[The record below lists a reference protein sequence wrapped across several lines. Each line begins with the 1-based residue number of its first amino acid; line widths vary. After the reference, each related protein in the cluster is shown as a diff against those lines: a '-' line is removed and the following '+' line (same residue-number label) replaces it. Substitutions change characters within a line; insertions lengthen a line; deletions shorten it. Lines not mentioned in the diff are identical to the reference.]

1 MIFLSFCPSLFSSA
15 ASTQLSPPLPRN
27 KKSCPARGSCR
38 QLHEYGFLRYFMKP
52 LKAEIGFYVFQ
63 AFPDGFR
70 HGGFFLL
77 RIVGAGIQNLS
88 RRVRHMNCGSRP
100 GIRRNHDSPVPTS
113 GRKTCSGP
121 LRKPCPW
128 EAWAFDE
135 VPASSGA
142 FAPRRESGSSG
153 R

>member
-1 MIFLSFCPSLFSSA
+1 
-15 ASTQLSPPLPRN
+15 
-27 KKSCPARGSCR
+27 
-38 QLHEYGFLRYFMKP
+38 MKP

-100 GIRRNHDSPVPTS
+100 GIGRNTIVP
-113 GRKTCSGP
+113 
-121 LRKPCPW
+121 L
-128 EAWAFDE
+128 
-135 VPASSGA
+135 ASDIRTEDMLWPPPETLPMG
-142 FAPRRESGSSG
+142 GMG
-153 R
+153 I